1 MKNIALIPSRLESSR
16 LPRKALLD
24 IAGLPMVVHV
34 LKRCM
39 LATRLDF
46 VAVATD
52 SDEIADVV
60 KSHGGN
66 VIMTSASHQTG
77 TDRLA
82 EAARTID
89 ADVIVNVQGDEALVN
104 PHYIDKVI
112 EPLAINPDV
121 DMAILVNRFKQK
133 NSTSDIKVVVNELG
147 EVMYMSRADIPST
160 ARAEVNEFL
169 KAYHIVPFRKTFLLE
184 YASWPPGNL
193 ELIEYNEFLRG
204 LEKGRRIAA
213 VEVESDAVSVDTW
226 DDLTYVRGKMQVDPF
241 FLEYCAQNG

>member
-1 MKNIALIPSRLESSR
+1 
-16 LPRKALLD
+16 
-24 IAGLPMVVHV
+24 MVVHV
-34 LKRCM
+34 LRRCM

-77 TDRLA
+77 TDRIA

-112 EPLAINPDV
+112 EPLATNPDV

-133 NSTSDIKVVVNELG
+133 DSPSDIKVVVNELG

-169 KAYHIVPFRKTFLLE
+169 KAYHIVPFRKAFLLE
-184 YASWPPGNL
+184 YSSWPPGTL
-193 ELIEYNEFLRG
+193 ERIEFNEFLRG
-204 LEKGRRIAA
+204 LEKVRPITA
-213 VEVESDAVSVDTW
+213 VEVENDAVSVDTE
-226 DDLTYVRGKMQVDPF
+226 DDLVYVREKMPTDIF
-241 FLEYCAQNG
+241 FKKYS

>member
-1 MKNIALIPSRLESSR
+1 
-16 LPRKALLD
+16 
-24 IAGLPMVVHV
+24 MVVHV

-133 NSTSDIKVVVNELG
+133 IRLQ
-147 EVMYMSRADIPST
+147 I
-160 ARAEVNEFL
+160 
-169 KAYHIVPFRKTFLLE
+169 
-184 YASWPPGNL
+184 
-193 ELIEYNEFLRG
+193 
-204 LEKGRRIAA
+204 
-213 VEVESDAVSVDTW
+213 
-226 DDLTYVRGKMQVDPF
+226 
-241 FLEYCAQNG
+241 